1 MDKSKLARWG
11 WPLAIAVAT
20 LAGGTYLWGTLQPKG
35 LPAAFASGNGRIEAT
50 EVDVATRFAGRV
62 LEVHV
67 MEGDFVEAGQ
77 VVARMDTAALEAQM
91 REAEA
96 LRRQVISGRSA
107 ADAGVAQRE
116 SAKAT
121 ARAVVAQRQADLLLA
136 QQQVRR
142 TRQLVEEKFIAAQ
155 QLDVDE
161 GKRQSAAALVD
172 AARSGVAEAEAA
184 IRAAKAQRV
193 EAASRID
200 AANATLE
207 RLRSDLGDAQLKA
220 ARSGRIQHRLAQA
233 GEVLPGGGKVLTVL
247 DLSDV
252 FMRVYLPE
260 TVAGKLGLGAEARL
274 VLDAAPNRVIP
285 AQVSFVAAQAQFT
298 PKTVET
304 ASERQ
309 KLVFMVKLQIAPA
322 LLKQFETHV
331 KAGLPGVGYVRI
343 DPATPWPE
351 YLKTNLP
358 MPPESVE
365 KVVEKAVE
373 KTADK

>member
-1 MDKSKLARWG
+1 MNKKILSRWG
-11 WPLAIAVAT
+11 WPIMLAIVV
-20 LAGGTYLWGTLQPKG
+20 LAGSYAWQRMQPDG

-62 LEVHV
+62 LEVNV

-77 VVARMDTAALEAQM
+77 VVARMDATTLEAQL

-96 LRRQVISGRSA
+96 LQRQAISGRSA
-107 ADAGVAQRE
+107 ADAGVAQRT

-121 ARAVVAQRQADLLLA
+121 AQAVVAQRQADLLLA
-136 QQQVRR
+136 EQQLQR
-142 TRQLVEEKFIAAQ
+142 TRQLVAEKFISAQ
-155 QLDVDE
+155 QLDVDA
-161 GKRQSAAALVD
+161 GKRQAAVAMLA

-184 IRAAKAQRV
+184 IVAAQAQRV

-200 AANATLE
+200 AATATLE
-207 RLRSDLGDAQLKA
+207 RLQADLDDAQLKA
-220 ARSGRIQHRLAQA
+220 ARSGRVQHRLAQA
-233 GEVLPGGGKVLTVL
+233 GEVLPGGGRVLTIL

-274 VLDAAPNRVIP
+274 VLDAAPDLVIP

-309 KLVFMVKLQIAPA
+309 KLVFMVKLQIDPA

-358 MPPESVE
+358 TPPVR
-365 KVVEKAVE
+365 VEKA
-373 KTADK
+373 ADK